1 MQIIIIIILSMLW
14 SVTYWLYIFC
24 YIDVGSSGFGSSDS
38 LDGISHSPSP
48 MSTGMKRVASSGSTL
63 GLTNVFNMMWRTLL
77 QLTLDPFPSVNQQ
90 AGIIVNTLKNKVNLL
105 PILIAQL
112 QYLLAMKFWS
122 GIALLAWFCCCSQIH
137 PNNIADLLDMPVLIW
152 CWWLKI
158 SWSLFR
164 ILCWFFLNFSSP
176 DWRTVTECLYWFF
189 LYVAR
194 FAGIPTC

>member
-1 MQIIIIIILSMLW
+1 M
-14 SVTYWLYIFC
+14 TYWLYIFC

-90 AGIIVNTLKNKVNLL
+90 AGIIVNTLKNKVNFP

-112 QYLLAMKFWS
+112 TWS
-122 GIALLAWFCCCSQIH
+122 GIALLA
-137 PNNIADLLDMPVLIW
+137 
-152 CWWLKI
+152 
-158 SWSLFR
+158 
-164 ILCWFFLNFSSP
+164 
-176 DWRTVTECLYWFF
+176 
-189 LYVAR
+189 
-194 FAGIPTC
+194 